1 MKAENWFQL
10 RIVGVTPFLLN
21 VGGSLLFNPLLGAA
35 WRIGSTAMTNVS
47 RRLGLLE
54 RFCYVTIVAYCYVSS
69 FRLLL
74 VILVPHSTDPHY
86 WQSWYNNA
94 AIDLGPAFLACSIV
108 GWMSGWRNSLLHG
121 VGMGAATVLGYA
133 LIHLIEQPATHADPV
148 TLETG
153 PWYFA
158 GLTAFYLS
166 GLLTG
171 ALLHAGWAHVTK
183 SNNPTGAAR

>member
-1 MKAENWFQL
+1 MS
-10 RIVGVTPFLLN
+10 V
-21 VGGSLLFNPLLGAA
+21 GSLSFNPLLGAA

-47 RRLGLLE
+47 PTGVARKVLL
-54 RFCYVTIVAYCYVSS
+54 YAALIVAYCYVSS

-133 LIHLIEQPATHADPV
+133 LIDLIEQPATHADPV